1 MFIVLGKA
9 DIVLFERL
17 RVIVADAAAPILQ
30 AVAQPIA
37 TAATGVRNIEAIFA
51 VYGENQRLHD
61 ENARLL
67 QWQEVARRLEAED
80 PPLRRLVKFTPEAP
94 LRHAAGRGIGHSRRA

>member
-37 TAATGVRNIEAIFA
+37 TAATGARNIQAVFA
-51 VYGENQRLHD
+51 GSRENQRLRR
-61 ENARLL
+61 EKARPL
-67 QWQEVARRLEAED
+67 QWQKGGRRSGNAK
-80 PPLRRLVKFTPEAP
+80 PPRRRLVKITPESP
-94 LRHAAGRGIGHSRRA
+94 RRECPRRLLG

>member
-51 VYGENQRLHD
+51 VYGENQRLHH

-67 QWQEVARRLEAED
+67 QWQEVARRLEAEN
-80 PPLRRLVKFTPEAP
+80 PRLRGLVKFAP
-94 LRHAAGRGIGHSRRA
+94 QAPARDRP